1 MSNHIT
7 TGIAKPLEENSYSE
21 HIEDLHFV
29 VIGFEVNHPEVY
41 QKLILTDDYD
51 PSIEVEMPVH
61 DVASDPGHTFMY
73 LVKRQNAT
81 IFFSLGPMANDPL
94 RQEEYRAENNLYSQE
109 EIERLIKA
117 NPSAMLGYELG
128 NSLQRAYG
136 KGTPDYHI
144 PEATKLFKLV
154 IREEQYNELYQK
166 IEMMREEVK
175 KGTRYYNIFNNFTC
189 ASAVREILGDT
200 IPALPKGKS
209 AVLVGHIHAV
219 NPYAFYE
226 DMEKFVQG
234 KLVSRKYELKKMK
247 NTWEDFLKAIR
258 ENENPIDLIE
268 LERK

>member
-1 MSNHIT
+1 MIDHIT
-7 TGIAKPLEENSYSE
+7 TGIAKPIEENSYSE

-41 QKLILTDDYD
+41 EKLILTDDYD
-51 PSIEVEMPVH
+51 PSIEVETPIH
-61 DVASDPGHTFMY
+61 HVASDPGHTFMY

-81 IFFSLGPMANDPL
+81 IFFSLGPMINDPL
-94 RQEEYRAENNLYSQE
+94 RLEEYRTENNLYSQE

-128 NSLQRAYG
+128 NTSQRAYG

-166 IEMMREEVK
+166 IEIMREEVK

-200 IPALPKGKS
+200 IPNLPEGKS

-234 KLVSRKYELKKMK
+234 KLVSRKYELGEMK
-247 NTWEDFLKAIR
+247 DIWEDFLKAIR
-258 ENENPIDLIE
+258 ENSKPIDLIE
-268 LERK
+268 KEGK